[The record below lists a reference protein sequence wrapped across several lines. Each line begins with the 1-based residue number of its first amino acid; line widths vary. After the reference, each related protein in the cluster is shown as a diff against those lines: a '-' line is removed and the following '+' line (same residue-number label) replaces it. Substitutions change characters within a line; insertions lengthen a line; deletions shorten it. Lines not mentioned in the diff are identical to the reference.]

1 MSSSLQTTIPRKLE
15 FLQRLS
21 KEEQAIGAAMALTVV
36 AAAVYASRPA
46 KKVSS
51 DNTIFR
57 LNIRFYHVTHRLPL
71 SYGIEHCSIRF
82 WKHACR

>member
-51 DNTIFR
+51 DNTTFR
-57 LNIRFYHVTHRLPL
+57 LNIRFYYVIHRLPI
-71 SYGIEHCSIRF
+71 SYGTEHCSIRF
-82 WKHACR
+82 WKHPCR